1 VEAPIR
7 VLVLEDH
14 APDFQ
19 LIERE
24 LRRTWPNAVCRRVDS
39 ESDYL
44 AALAEGYD
52 VVLADYVLQNFD
64 AMRALGLL
72 HVNGLDVP
80 LIVVSG
86 ANTEELVAE
95 CIKQGAA
102 DYLLKDRLARL
113 GAAIARALMERVLR
127 AQKTRAEVELRRS
140 KEYYQRLVETV
151 KAIPWELDPADWRFT
166 YIGPQARGLLGY
178 AMTNGCPYSMWIEK
192 IHPEDRSLVRLALRD
207 ALLPN
212 KDQDFVH
219 RVVAADGS
227 TVWMRST
234 VTSLCRDNW
243 PRLLRGFTVDI
254 TSAKRAEQ
262 SLARRAEELARSNK
276 DLEDFAYVASHD
288 LQEPLRMVS
297 SYAELIAER
306 YQGQLDADAD
316 EFIVFI
322 TQGVARM
329 QALIRDLLAYSRVTT
344 RGRDIVPTDCEAV
357 FNKSLENLR
366 AAVLESGAVVVHD
379 PLPVVPADPSQLAQ
393 VFQNLVGN
401 SIKFRGEAQPDV
413 RVSARESADGWT
425 FSVTD
430 NGIGIDPQYAEI
442 IFGLFQRLHTAQ
454 EYSGTGIGLTLCQ
467 KIVERHGGRIW
478 VESELGK
485 GAAFHFTI
493 PGGNRTAP

>member
-7 VLVLEDH
+7 VLVLEDR
-14 APDFQ
+14 ASDFQ
-19 LIERE
+19 LIEQE
-24 LRRTWPNAVCRRVDS
+24 LRRTWPNAVCRCVNS

-52 VVLADYVLQNFD
+52 VVLADYALAGFD

-72 HVNGLDVP
+72 HVHGLDVP

-86 ANTEELVAE
+86 ANDEELVAE

-166 YIGPQARGLLGY
+166 YIGPQARRLLGY
-178 AMTNGCPYSMWIEK
+178 SVNNGCPYSMWLEK
-192 IHPEDRSLVRLALRD
+192 IHREDRSRVREALRD

-219 RVVAADGS
+219 RVLAADGG

-234 VTSLCRDNW
+234 VTSLCHDNG
-243 PRLLRGFTVDI
+243 PQLLRGFTVDI

-297 SYAELIAER
+297 SYTELLAER
-306 YQGQLDADAD
+306 YQGRLDADAD

-322 TQGVARM
+322 TRGVARM

-344 RGRDIVPTDCEAV
+344 RGHDIVPTDCEAV
-357 FNKSLENLR
+357 FLKSLENLR
-366 AAVLESGAVVVHD
+366 AAVLESGALVEHD
-379 PLPVVPADPSQLAQ
+379 PLPVVPADPAQLSQ
-393 VFQNLVGN
+393 VFQNLLGN
-401 SIKFRGEAQPDV
+401 SIKFRGAAPPRV
-413 RVSARESADGWT
+413 RVSARESADEWT
-425 FSVTD
+425 ISIAD
-430 NGIGIDPQYAEI
+430 NGIGIDPQYSEV
-442 IFGLFQRLHTAQ
+442 IFGLFQRLHTTQ
-454 EYSGTGIGLTLCQ
+454 EYAGTGIGLTLCQ

-478 VESELGK
+478 VESQLGN

-493 PGGNRTAP
+493 PKGNGAAS